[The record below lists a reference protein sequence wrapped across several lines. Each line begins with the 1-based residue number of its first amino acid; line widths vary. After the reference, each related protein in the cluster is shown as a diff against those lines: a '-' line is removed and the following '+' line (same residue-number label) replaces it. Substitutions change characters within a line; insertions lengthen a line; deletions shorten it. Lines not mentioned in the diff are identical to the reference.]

1 MKVQWWCYSSRRII
15 TLYWRTIG
23 PFRCWVMYI
32 NWFSGSLQI
41 VSNEGSMTSSH
52 PGKPG
57 SEKVTI
63 LWTYILWQV
72 INAFGL
78 WESLWFRQNLGGAW
92 ISPTITNW
100 LSAYR
105 SAKLFVWKS
114 HYVSPSTWIVS
125 SSKAIPLKRGVR
137 KGDVMSSK
145 LLTAAL
151 EDAFKLLEWTGLGIN
166 INGEYIIQLRFAD
179 DIVAR

>member
-72 INAFGL
+72 IIALGL

-100 LSAYR
+100 L
-105 SAKLFVWKS
+105 KLFVWKS
-114 HYVSPSTWIVS
+114 HYVSLSTWIEFEGDS
-125 SSKAIPLKRGVR
+125 LEKRR
-137 KGDVMSSK
+137 EKGRCYVFK
-145 LLTAAL
+145 TAYCRTRGRLQAPGM
-151 EDAFKLLEWTGLGIN
+151 DRNRHQYQWRIYHSTSICQW
-166 INGEYIIQLRFAD
+166 YRS
-179 DIVAR
+179 